1 MATAE
6 AQSERAVGT
15 TGRARLGVHRW
26 LPLVLPVAL
35 LIVAVCGA
43 AWTIATVTGQG
54 WTRGARLQMW
64 WYVRT
69 GIIAALLA
77 YGASFAI
84 RRADRDPAW
93 RWAAWACTGSVAIY
107 LMIEYADRPH
117 LILD

>member
-6 AQSERAVGT
+6 AQSERAT
-15 TGRARLGVHRW
+15 DSAGRARLEVHRW

-35 LIVAVCGA
+35 LVLAVAGI
-43 AWTIATVTGQG
+43 AWTVATVIGQG
-54 WTRGARLQMW
+54 WTLGTRHQMW

-77 YGASFAI
+77 FGASFAI
-84 RRADRDPAW
+84 RRVDRDPAW

-107 LMIEYADRPH
+107 LMIEYSDRLH

>member
-1 MATAE
+1 VATAE
-6 AQSERAVGT
+6 AQSDTESA
-15 TGRARLGVHRW
+15 GRARLGVHQW

-35 LIVAVCGA
+35 LVIAVGGI
-43 AWTIATVTGQG
+43 AWTIATVIGQG
-54 WTRGARLQMW
+54 WTLGTRLQMW

-93 RWAAWACTGSVAIY
+93 RWGAWACTGAVAVY
-107 LMIEYADRPH
+107 LMIEYADRLH
-117 LILD
+117 LIVS